1 MLVGHRT
8 IDVSMGGV
16 ESRGGDFGLVRLSRY
31 NDLLNESQVVHGQ
44 EGMSALSGQTC
55 TTLMRAASRLAV
67 GKQ

>member
-31 NDLLNESQVVHGQ
+31 DDLLSESQVVHGQ
-44 EGMSALSGQTC
+44 GGMSALSGQTC
-55 TTLMRAASRLAV
+55 TTLMRAAGWLAV